1 MKDLVII
8 GSGPAGLSAAVYAQ
22 RAMMDVVV
30 LEKEPF
36 SGGQIVNTE
45 RVDNYLGLYG
55 INGYDMAVKFR
66 QHAEDLGAQ
75 FLNETVAE
83 IRNFPDR
90 KEVVLENGQVIE
102 TKAVVIATGA
112 KHRSLGVP
120 GEQELT
126 GAGVSYCATCDGA
139 FFKDK
144 EVAVVGGGDVALEDA
159 IYLSKICSKV
169 TLIHRRDEFRAAKV
183 LADQIEKTENI
194 DFLPFTQIK
203 EISGEPGNLQLTL
216 INTAKNEQA
225 GINVAG
231 VFIAVGMLPVTQFA
245 EGVVGL
251 DDTGYVVAGEDCKT
265 NVAGIFAAG
274 DVRTKNVR
282 QVATAVGDGASV
294 IASVEEFLTR

>member
-1 MKDLVII
+1 
-8 GSGPAGLSAAVYAQ
+8 
-22 RAMMDVVV
+22 
-30 LEKEPF
+30 
-36 SGGQIVNTE
+36 
-45 RVDNYLGLYG
+45 
-55 INGYDMAVKFR
+55 
-66 QHAEDLGAQ
+66 
-75 FLNETVAE
+75 
-83 IRNFPDR
+83 
-90 KEVVLENGQVIE
+90 
-102 TKAVVIATGA
+102 
-112 KHRSLGVP
+112 
-120 GEQELT
+120 
-126 GAGVSYCATCDGA
+126 
-139 FFKDK
+139 
-144 EVAVVGGGDVALEDA
+144 VGGGDVALEDA

>member
-66 QHAEDLGAQ
+66 QHAEELGAQ
-75 FLNETVAE
+75 FLNETVTE

-144 EVAVVGGGDVALEDA
+144 DVAVVGGGDVALEDA